1 MLLFQ
6 WTFQQL
12 DCTVS
17 SPKQTKPKRRYFL
30 LAANIQ
36 LIFSSSGAKWD
47 SEETKQ
53 NDSNNKN
60 DIDNNYR
67 CDTVAIENLKMK

>member
-17 SPKQTKPKRRYFL
+17 SPKQNKPKRRYFL

-36 LIFSSSGAKWD
+36 LIFSSGAKWE
-47 SEETKQ
+47 SEETRQ

-60 DIDNNYR
+60 DINNNYR
-67 CDTVAIENLKMK
+67 CYTVAIENLKMK

>member
-17 SPKQTKPKRRYFL
+17 SPKQNKPKRRYFL

-36 LIFSSSGAKWD
+36 LIFSSGAKWEW
-47 SEETKQ
+47 EETKQ

-60 DIDNNYR
+60 DINNNYR